1 MSRRTE
7 IQVGVTVLIALAILL
22 WGVTWLKEF
31 SLARRQR
38 VWMVHFEQTG
48 GLAQSDEVQVNGIR
62 KGDVQR
68 VDLVSDGVLVHLALA
83 SDIGLTRD
91 CVVSVRNVGLMGEK
105 VIFVT
110 WRDTGVPYTP
120 ADTIPGLYE
129 KGIPEVMAALGP
141 AMGTVSML
149 TQQLQS
155 IAIELNQHGDIT
167 ESMKNLRAASE
178 GMRAAVQENRVAL
191 RQTLAN
197 FESASRTTKALTT
210 DREAQLR
217 AAMDHFASSAEKLD
231 HLAGR
236 LDSLRGSLQA
246 VGNRIESGKGT
257 LGKLVNDDRV
267 YEDTRA
273 TLAELKAL
281 IADVKAHPKKYL
293 TVKIF

>member
-7 IQVGVTVLIALAILL
+7 IQVGVTVLVALAILL

-31 SLARRQR
+31 SLARKQR

-62 KGDVQR
+62 KGDVQK
-68 VDLVSDGVLVHLALA
+68 VDLVGDGVLVHLALA
-83 SDIGLTRD
+83 SDVPLTHE

-110 WRDTGVPYTP
+110 WSNSGMPYTER
-120 ADTIPGLYE
+120 DTIPGVYE

-141 AMGTVSML
+141 AVGTVSLL
-149 TQQLQS
+149 TSQLQS
-155 IAIELNQHGDIT
+155 IAIELNKHGDIA
-167 ESMKNLRAASE
+167 ESMKNLRTASE
-178 GMRAAVQENRVAL
+178 QLRLAVQENRTAL
-191 RQTLAN
+191 KQTLGN
-197 FESASRTTKALTT
+197 FQSASQTTKALTT

-217 AAMDHFASSAEKLD
+217 TAMDHFQSSAQKLD
-231 HLAGR
+231 RLAGR
-236 LDSLRGSLQA
+236 MDSLSASLQQS
-246 VGNRIESGKGT
+246 RGT
-257 LGKLVNDDRV
+257 LGKLVNDDKV

-273 TLAELKAL
+273 TLAELKSL

>member
-7 IQVGVTVLIALAILL
+7 IQVGVMVLVALAILL

-31 SLARRQR
+31 SLARKQK

-48 GLAQSDEVQVNGIR
+48 GLAQSDEVQVNGLR
-62 KGDVQR
+62 KGDVQK
-68 VDLVSDGVLVHLALA
+68 VDLVANGVLVHLALA
-83 SDIGLTRD
+83 SDVPLTHD
-91 CVVSVRNVGLMGEK
+91 CVVSIRNVGLMGEK

-110 WRDTGVPYTP
+110 WKNSGVPYSP
-120 ADTIPGLYE
+120 QDTIPGVYE

-141 AMGTVSML
+141 AVGTVEML

-155 IAIELNQHGDIT
+155 IAVELNQHGDIT
-167 ESMKNLRAASE
+167 QSIQNLRRATE
-178 GMRAAVQENRVAL
+178 QMRLAVEENRTAL

-197 FESASRTTKALTT
+197 FQSASETTKSLTT
-210 DREAQLR
+210 GREQQLR
-217 AAMDHFASSAEKLD
+217 TAMDHFASSAEKLD
-231 HLAGR
+231 RLSGR
-236 LDSLRGSLQA
+236 IDSLTVSLQ
-246 VGNRIESGKGT
+246 RSRGT
-257 LGKLVNDDRV
+257 LGKLVNEDKV

>member
-7 IQVGVTVLIALAILL
+7 IQVGVMVLVALAILL
-22 WGVTWLKEF
+22 WGVTWLKEL
-31 SLARRQR
+31 SIARKQK
-38 VWMVHFEQTG
+38 VWLVHFEQTG

-62 KGDVQR
+62 KGDVQK
-68 VDLVSDGVLVHLALA
+68 VDLVDDGVLVHLAIA
-83 SDIGLTRD
+83 SDVPLTRD
-91 CVVSVRNVGLMGEK
+91 CVVSIRNVGLMGEK

-110 WRDTGVPYTP
+110 WKNTGVSYTARDTIAGV
-120 ADTIPGLYE
+120 YE

-141 AMGTVSML
+141 AVGTVELL

-155 IAIELNQHGDIT
+155 IAIELNKHGDIA
-167 ESMKNLRAASE
+167 ESMKNLRVASE
-178 GMRAAVQENRVAL
+178 QMRLAVEENRTSL

-197 FESASRTTKALTT
+197 FQSASKTTKSLTT
-210 DREAQLR
+210 DRETQLR
-217 AAMDHFASSAEKLD
+217 TAMDHFASSAEKLD
-231 HLAGR
+231 RLSGR
-236 LDSLRGSLQA
+236 MDSLSNSLQ
-246 VGNRIESGKGT
+246 RSRGT
-257 LGKLVNDDRV
+257 LGKLVNDDKV